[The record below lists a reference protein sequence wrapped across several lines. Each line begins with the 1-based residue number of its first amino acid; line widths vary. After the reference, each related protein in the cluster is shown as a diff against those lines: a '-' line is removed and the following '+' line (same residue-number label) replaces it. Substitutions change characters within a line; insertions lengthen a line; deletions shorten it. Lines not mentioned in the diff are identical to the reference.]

1 MASTKYTM
9 RWMTRRWSLRDGHVV
24 VAGGAIAQ
32 PNGQVLINFIKEICH
47 ENRETCPEVVL
58 LALRP
63 PSDELKDFIKSS
75 PQYLNRV
82 KFICGSPLRKAD
94 LIRVRANK
102 VGRCRLTL

>member
-1 MASTKYTM
+1 M
-9 RWMTRRWSLRDGHVV
+9 V

-32 PNGQVLINFIKEICH
+32 PSGQVLINFIKEICH
-47 ENRETCPEVVL
+47 ENRENCPEVVL

-82 KFICGSPLRKAD
+82 KFICGSPLRK
-94 LIRVRANK
+94 
-102 VGRCRLTL
+102 VGRCRLTLTPPR